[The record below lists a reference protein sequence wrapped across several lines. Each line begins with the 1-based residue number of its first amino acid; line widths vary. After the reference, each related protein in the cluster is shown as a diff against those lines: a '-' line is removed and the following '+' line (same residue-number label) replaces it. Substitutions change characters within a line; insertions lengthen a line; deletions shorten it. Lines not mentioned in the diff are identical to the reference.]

1 MSKSCNGWDKMSGG
15 KADLGNEDAN
25 KVKDVMNRDKKLWD
39 AKKREW
45 LNPKKVWESIH
56 RNVFDIKG
64 KVKREVRSRFGEKAE
79 VIIRELELSAGG
91 SAVGDVQ
98 YQIAHQKIFAGLS
111 EKQFNKLNEIIQAR
125 RVIAIDTHKKS
136 VARNILDDKAL
147 GTVFDAR
154 DEGHIAALTK
164 ILSASQIQSIKKFS
178 SSKQFYTVRKK
189 NLGSDYEFTGHDTE
203 AQAQKHA
210 DNAPTEVLKE
220 AGVLHPGGLTSKE
233 HQAFLDAYKNLDP
246 KNFKQLDRYATLYF
260 KTFESQLGHMRRA
273 GLISQKNFE
282 NMRKVGDYS
291 PRRYIQFFDP
301 DITADEMAQITT
313 GSTQALE
320 QDSSLL
326 MRDYIVRLHSR
337 IAKNKANVELY
348 KYAVENPKNGIATII
363 DDEAVVPDNFK
374 VIKAYVDGKSKRMKM
389 PLEYGKDWGEIDPA
403 LDHTTGKILRFLSGA
418 SIVRGLATGYN
429 PEFALT
435 NLPRDLFF
443 SWFRTKEYSSAA
455 PFAFVQMPMML
466 KNVSRDV
473 WHTKDVPT
481 GRALD
486 FLKEGGMMEFMT
498 TQGQT
503 LEKMFKG
510 GSQSMTKKSISTFSK
525 WASFT
530 GEKTELWV
538 RLALREQAI
547 KNRVSRSVWKK
558 YEKWNDTGRK
568 GASPVPESVSR
579 HATWVARSYL
589 DFSQGGKL
597 SKVGDVAIPY
607 LNAGLQATRG
617 MFSTLTGRVAG
628 GGEVGASRAKEIAR
642 AHLKMAQFI
651 GIFGAFF
658 IGNMM
663 RFPDEMEKVDDRDL
677 WNSIILFSD
686 FTDKD
691 EDGKVNSRGYFK
703 VTLDQGQA
711 AMGSLVGLLFTN
723 YLRTETDLPPDSVY
737 GRLARIRPEV
747 FREGLMNLIP
757 FTNFLPPTIDAA
769 LAAANMDSYKWR
781 NIHRGVLHKDKGQE
795 WTPFTHPAL
804 TMSVQKLNELLP
816 SYAGIIPDEP
826 FSPARMK
833 FVLETFFVP
842 SNSIVRLATMGIDR
856 LSDKYLRTPQEKEIV
871 ENITKEKR
879 RMFKEI
885 PGLDRVFEMTH
896 KESVHDRKKA
906 HNDML
911 VGNSRIA
918 KVKNQVKLYESQLNG
933 VAPDDRET
941 KKKIRKLAFAT
952 IKAYEKINHISKEE
966 GSVMREQFERSF
978 RSKVKLK
985 NITMPR
991 FWREVKQS
999 RDAHTRA
1006 AMIFGNYNTA
1016 SEEKKKIIMKEFY
1029 ADKELNIGTKGIKVS
1044 SILNGMIVKEKRSP
1058 KNEKLE
1064 GMNKTLTEMSKKGW
1078 DYFDWRE

>member
-1 MSKSCNGWDKMSGG
+1 MAKSCNGWDKMSGG
-15 KADLGNEDAN
+15 KADLGNEEAN

-64 KVKREVRSRFGEKAE
+64 KVKREVRARFGEKAE

-125 RVIAIDTHKKS
+125 RVIAIDTHKKA

-154 DEGHIAALTK
+154 NEGHMTALAK
-164 ILSASQIQSIKKFS
+164 VLSASQILSITKYS
-178 SSKQFYTVRKK
+178 AQKQFYTIRKK
-189 NLGSDYEFTGHDTE
+189 NIGSDYEFTGHDTE

-210 DNAPTEVLKE
+210 ENAPTEVLKE

-233 HQAFLDAYKNLDP
+233 HQAFLDAYKKLDP
-246 KNFKQLDRYATLYF
+246 KNFKQLDKYATLYF
-260 KTFESQLGHMRRA
+260 KIFESQLGHMRRA
-273 GLISQKNFE
+273 GLISQKNFD

-418 SIVRGLATGYN
+418 SIVRAMATGYN

-466 KNVSRDV
+466 KKVSSDV

-530 GEKTELWV
+530 GQKTELWV

-558 YEKWNDTGRK
+558 YNKWNDTGRK

-677 WNSIILFSD
+677 WSSIILFSD

-691 EDGKVNSRGYFK
+691 KLGRPTRGYFK

-711 AMGSLVGLLFTN
+711 AVGSLVGLLFTN

-769 LAAANMDSYKWR
+769 LAFANMDSYRWR

-795 WTPFTHPAL
+795 YTPFTHPAL

-816 SYAGIIPDEP
+816 SFGGMIPDEP
-826 FSPARMK
+826 FSPERMK
-833 FVLETFFVP
+833 FVIETFFVP
-842 SNSIVRLATMGIDR
+842 SNSIVRLATLGIDS
-856 LSDKYLRTPQEKEIV
+856 LSDKYLRTPEEKEIRDRLV
-871 ENITKEKR
+871 DEKR
-879 RMFKEI
+879 RIFKRI
-885 PGLDRVFEMTH
+885 PGLDRVYEITH
-896 KESVHDRKKA
+896 GESVHDRKKA

-911 VGNSRIA
+911 DGNSRIA
-918 KVKNQVKLYESQLNG
+918 KVKNQVKLFESDLHR
-933 VAPDDRET
+933 VAPDDRES
-941 KKKIRKLAFAT
+941 KRKIRKLAITT
-952 IKAYEKINHISKEE
+952 INSYEKTKYLSREE
-966 GSVMREQFERSF
+966 AAKMREQFEKSF
-978 RSKVKLK
+978 RSAVKK
-985 NITMPR
+985 PSKIPR
-991 FWREVKQS
+991 FLGEVKQS

-1006 AMIFGNYNTA
+1006 VMIFNNYQTQD
-1016 SEEKKKIIMKEFY
+1016 EKGKRQLLEEFY
-1029 ADKELNIGTKGIKVS
+1029 ADKELNIGKKGLSVA
-1044 SILNGMIVKEKRSP
+1044 SILQGMIAKDKHAKKSY
-1058 KNEKLE
+1058 KLE
-1064 GMNKTLTEMSKKGW
+1064 GTNKTITEMTKKGW